1 MSLRERKIAKKKEE
15 ILRSAVRILAEKG
28 YQGTT
33 MEDIAANLL
42 MTKGAVYYYFRDK
55 QDLLYQSHQMLLNR
69 SIENVKY
76 IQQQDI
82 SIEEKLKQSMV
93 VHIEHV
99 IHEQSGFELM
109 LKPEQFFS
117 EERQKKMRELQ
128 AKYTHCF
135 DELIQEGIQMQVFR
149 TLDKKIARNILFG
162 AMNWVTQ
169 WYATDGKKEKREIAA
184 VIADYLMLMLLKN
197 N

>member
-1 MSLRERKIAKKKEE
+1 MSLRERKIAKKKED

-55 QDLLYQSHQMLLNR
+55 QDLLYQSHQMLLER

-82 SIEEKLKQSMV
+82 SIEEKLKHSMV
-93 VHIEHV
+93 VHVEHV
-99 IHEQSGFELM
+99 VNEQSGFELM

-117 EERQKKMRELQ
+117 EEQQEKLRELQ
-128 AKYTHCF
+128 AKYSHCF
-135 DELIQEGIQMQVFR
+135 DEIIQEGIQMQVFR
-149 TLDKKIARNILFG
+149 NLDKKIARNILFG

-169 WYATDGKKEKREIAA
+169 WYTADGKKDKKEIAA

-197 N
+197 K